1 MKTSNNFRS
10 IFSQIDDPRSDINKL
25 HRLDDI
31 LLIGIIAVIC
41 AADTWKD
48 METYAKAKEDF
59 LRSFLGLPNG
69 IPSDDTFNRV
79 FSSLDPEQFEHCFMD
94 WVLSL
99 VKLTDGEVIPI
110 DGKTLRGA
118 KANGKKSPIHMV
130 SAWASQNNMVLGQ
143 IKVSEKSNEMRS
155 IHEYLN
161 VK

>member
-1 MKTSNNFRS
+1 MRLLDNRQYTHNYFKKQCHT
-10 IFSQIDDPRSDINKL
+10 IFKFNLPIRSDINKL

-59 LRSFLGLPNG
+59 LRSFLDLPNG

-79 FSSLDPEQFEHCFMD
+79 LISSLDPEQFEQCFID

-99 VKLTDGEVIPI
+99 VELTDGEVIPI
-110 DGKTLRGA
+110 VGKTLRGA

-130 SAWASQNNMVLGQ
+130 LG
-143 IKVSEKSNEMRS
+143 
-155 IHEYLN
+155 
-161 VK
+161 